1 MTTLQK
7 LNDAFDELNAARRN
21 DTGNVASM
29 RDIADAAA
37 KVDRCA
43 FAVQLERY
51 DTDKPYSN
59 PLPEIK
65 PL

>member
-1 MTTLQK
+1 MTNTEK
-7 LNDAFDELNAARRN
+7 LNDAFDQLEAARRN

-29 RDIADAAA
+29 RDICDAAMR
-37 KVDRCA
+37 VDRAA
-43 FAVQLERY
+43 FALQLERY

-59 PLPEIK
+59 PLRKIE